1 MAYRLKLKTTLA
13 HEVRRIA
20 LEQIE
25 IARGAL
31 TRPEDRA
38 AAVHDARRSLKRL
51 RAMLRLVRPALG
63 ETWFKQSNRQLA
75 NLGQRLALSRDLDVM
90 IVTLS
95 KLESGAGG
103 LPKPVADRLRSAVAR
118 SRNKADSAG
127 TPGSDRSL
135 ARALQRAQTL
145 FASERLRGVGLEH
158 VAAGLE
164 QSYRKARRTF
174 GEAYAAASD
183 EAFHNWRKATQAHW
197 RHMQL
202 LGRSWPES
210 IGARAAEAKELSRLL
225 GEDHDLSVL
234 IGFAQ
239 STGCSGLARADLEA
253 LTAACLKGQRQIRD
267 VARFHGERLF
277 ADRPRHLKK
286 RILRYWK
293 AAEQLST
300 LLPPDAEAAAQN
312 PIPAR
317 PRAPRATQV
326 ERVSVRAAAGK
337 GAAQRRSRRGQA
349 VDENP

>member
-13 HEVRRIA
+13 LEIRRIA

-25 IARGAL
+25 IARAAL
-31 TRPEDRA
+31 ARSDDRA

-51 RAMLRLVRPALG
+51 RAMLRLVRPALD
-63 ETWFKQSNRQLA
+63 EAWFKQSNRQLA
-75 NLGQRLALSRDLDVM
+75 SLGQRLSLSRDLDVM
-90 IVTLS
+90 VVTLS
-95 KLESGAGG
+95 KLENGAGG
-103 LPKPVADRLRSAVAR
+103 LPKPVADRLRGAVAR
-118 SRNKADSAG
+118 SRSKADGAA

-135 ARALQRAQTL
+135 GRALQRAQTL
-145 FASERLRGVGLEH
+145 FASERLKGLALQH

-174 GEAYAAASD
+174 RAAYEAGTD

-202 LGRSWPES
+202 LGRGWPES

-225 GEDHDLSVL
+225 GEDHDFSVL

-239 STGCSGLARADLEA
+239 RSGSGGLARTDRDA
-253 LTAACLKGQRQIRD
+253 LTIACLQGQRQIRA
-267 VARFHGERLF
+267 VARLHGERLF
-277 ADRPRHLKK
+277 ADRPSHLTK

-300 LLPPDAEAAAQN
+300 LVPPPDGDAQQGAAPPPAGTAQ
-312 PIPAR
+312 AGR
-317 PRAPRATQV
+317 V
-326 ERVSVRAAAGK
+326 DRVSARAAAGK
-337 GAAQRRSRRGQA
+337 RAAQRRSRRAPA
-349 VDENP
+349 VDETS

>member
-31 TRPEDRA
+31 TRPDDRA
-38 AAVHDARRSLKRL
+38 TAVHDARRSLKRL

-75 NLGQRLALSRDLDVM
+75 RLGQRLALSRDLDVM
-90 IVTLS
+90 VVTLG
-95 KLESGAGG
+95 KLENGSHR
-103 LPKPVADRLRSAVAR
+103 LPKAIAERMRGAVAR
-118 SRNKADSAG
+118 SRSKADGAAP
-127 TPGSDRSL
+127 PGADRSL
-135 ARALQRAQTL
+135 GRALQRAQTL
-145 FASERLRGVGLEH
+145 FATERLRGLAFEH

-164 QSYRKARRTF
+164 QSFRKARRTF
-174 GEAYAAASD
+174 REAYKAETD

-202 LGRSWPES
+202 LARSWPES

-234 IGFAQ
+234 ILFAQ
-239 STGCSGLARADLEA
+239 SSRCNGLARADLQA
-253 LTAACLKGQRQIRD
+253 LTAACLTGQRQIRD
-267 VARFHGERLF
+267 VARLHGERLF

-293 AAEQLST
+293 APERLAT
-300 LLPPDAEAAAQN
+300 LLPPDADVQTAPPAAART
-312 PIPAR
+312 PR
-317 PRAPRATQV
+317 PLRLANLSAKAAA
-326 ERVSVRAAAGK
+326 SKRAAR
-337 GAAQRRSRRGQA
+337 RRSRRPQA
-349 VDENP
+349 LDETP